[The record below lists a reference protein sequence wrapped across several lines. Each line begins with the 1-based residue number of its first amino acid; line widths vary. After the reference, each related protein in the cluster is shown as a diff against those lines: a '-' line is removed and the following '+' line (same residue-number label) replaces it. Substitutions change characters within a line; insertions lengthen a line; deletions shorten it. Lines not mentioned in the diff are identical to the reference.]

1 MCYPGFTGENCS
13 INIDDCSP
21 SVCQNNGTCEDRVDD
36 FICSCPYTYAGK
48 TCERQSSCS
57 PEKTTVEIMLSV
69 THHLLRALL
78 KPPVSVPG
86 YTGLTCETEINECL
100 NDPCENNG
108 NCIDLIGRFRCL
120 CPAGLTGDQCQI
132 SLVPSPLSAF
142 FTRVR

>member
-21 SVCQNNGTCEDRVDD
+21 M
-36 FICSCPYTYAGK
+36 ILMPGK
-48 TCERQSSCS
+48 LVKGSHLVHLN
-57 PEKTTVEIMLSV
+57 KTTVEIMVSV

-100 NDPCENNG
+100 NDPCKNNG
-108 NCIDLIGRFRCL
+108 NCIDLIGWFRCL

-132 SLVPSPLSAF
+132 DEDL
-142 FTRVR
+142 